1 MENSF
6 NFLPDPTQIDPNL
19 FALQWDVLIEV
30 LTLVVVIAFV
40 VERVLAVLFETR
52 IWLKLSHEQH
62 KKGQGTYKPL
72 IAFIA
77 ALIVCTQFQIDL
89 MAVLL
94 SHPHV
99 SFLGE
104 AITAGVI
111 AGGSK
116 ASLKLFKD
124 ILGVKKE
131 HDATSK

>member
-1 MENSF
+1 MSY
-6 NFLPDPTQIDPNL
+6 
-19 FALQWDVLIEV
+19 
-30 LTLVVVIAFV
+30 
-40 VERVLAVLFETR
+40 ER
-52 IWLKLSHEQH
+52 K

-72 IAFIA
+72 VAFVA
-77 ALIVCTQFQIDL
+77 SLIVCTQFQIDL

-94 SHPHV
+94 SHQHV

-124 ILGVKKE
+124 ILGVRKE
-131 HDATSK
+131 YEANT